1 MNGNVTGIIAVV
13 ADITERKQA
22 ERALRDSEADIAP

>member
-1 MNGNVTGIIAVV
+1 MRGTV

-22 ERALRDSEADIAP
+22 EAALRETQGSLQAAMD